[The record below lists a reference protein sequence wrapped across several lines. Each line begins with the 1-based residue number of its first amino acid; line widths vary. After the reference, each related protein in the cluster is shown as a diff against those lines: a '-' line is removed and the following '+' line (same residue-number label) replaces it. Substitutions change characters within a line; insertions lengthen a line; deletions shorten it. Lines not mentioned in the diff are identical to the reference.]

1 MVVLPQIN
9 GIHNSIE
16 QKKDTR
22 SEELCA
28 DSAGRKDDE
37 DVPKTGEKEG
47 KEVLGG
53 RRSHPSLLKLELK
66 KAYEFSPM
74 PGLWS
79 GRPNMTPLSCYPSK
93 MATWQTPTT
102 PTPR

>member
-16 QKKDTR
+16 RKTDTR
-22 SEELCA
+22 SE

-37 DVPKTGEKEG
+37 DVPKTGEEEG
-47 KEVLGG
+47 KEVVGG
-53 RRSHPSLLKLELK
+53 RRTHPSLLKLELK